1 MIMNRIKVRR
11 KEVFQGLLCAAIL
24 VCLATGIGWVFRLLQ
39 FPETNIV
46 VVYILSVILT
56 ARFTNGYL
64 WGILATVLS
73 TCAFNIFFTHP
84 YYTLSVDDPTYLIT
98 FAIMAITS
106 IITSALTSKAKEMTA
121 EAIRNGQ
128 ESGALYYLTSHLADA
143 ESADQIAGITVET
156 VRRIMECKAACLC
169 FDEQGKPERTFI
181 QQKNESEQV
190 RRSVSDPDEIQH
202 RIENLRT
209 DYDAGEEFYD
219 WPIYGSESVLG
230 ILRIPKERA
239 EVLTDQ
245 QKKLLHSMIES
256 TAMAMDRLR
265 VIKERIRSREEATQE
280 RYRGNLLRAISH
292 DLRTPLAGIM
302 GTSEMI
308 MDMTDKLD
316 ARYALADGIYKDADW
331 LHALVE
337 NILSLTRL
345 QDGRLTL
352 HKEQEPVEEVI
363 GAAVAAMEKRAPERE
378 ITVHIPDEIL
388 MVPMDARLIGQV
400 LTNLLDNAVKHTQ
413 PEEEISVTVSEDSQ
427 QRLAIFTVA
436 DRGTG
441 IAAQDLPNI
450 FQMFYTTK
458 GKGPD
463 AKRGIGLG
471 LAICESIVTAHG
483 GTIRAQNQENGK
495 GAVFTFTLPLEENT
509 DDQTQ

>member
-1 MIMNRIKVRR
+1 MNRIKVRR

-56 ARFTNGYL
+56 ARFTDGFI

-73 TCAFNIFFTHP
+73 TCAFNIFFTQP
-84 YYTLSVDDPTYLIT
+84 YYTMSVDDPTYLIT

-156 VRRIMECKAACLC
+156 VSRIMDCKAACLC

-181 QQKNESEQV
+181 QQKTQAEQV
-190 RRSVSDPDEIQH
+190 RRSVSNPDELQH
-202 RIENLRT
+202 RMENLRT

-219 WPIYGSESVLG
+219 WPIYGSESALG
-230 ILRIPKERA
+230 VLRIPKERA

-265 VIKERIRSREEATQE
+265 VMKERIRSREEANQE

-308 MDMTDKLD
+308 MDMTDKSD

-331 LHALVE
+331 LHSLLE

-378 ITVHIPDEIL
+378 IAVHIPDEIL
-388 MVPMDARLIGQV
+388 MVPMEARLIGQV

-413 PEEEISVTVSEDSQ
+413 PGEEISVTVSEDSEQ
-427 QRLAIFTVA
+427 KTAVFTVA

-483 GTIRAQNQENGK
+483 GTINARNQGSGK

>member
-1 MIMNRIKVRR
+1 MNRIKVRR
-11 KEVFQGLLCAAIL
+11 REMLRGLLCAAIL
-24 VCLATGIGWVFRLLQ
+24 GCLATGIGWVFRLLQ

-56 ARFTNGYL
+56 ARFTDGYI
-64 WGILATVLS
+64 WGILATLLS

-106 IITSALTSKAKEMTA
+106 IITSALTSKAKKMTA

-143 ESADQIAGITVET
+143 ESTDQIASITVET
-156 VRRIMECKAACLC
+156 VSRIMDCKAACLC
-169 FDEQGKPERTFI
+169 FDDRGKPEHTFI
-181 QQKNESEQV
+181 QQKSESAQI
-190 RRSVSDPDEIQH
+190 RRSVSDPDELQH

-209 DYDAGEEFYD
+209 DFDAGEEFYD

-230 ILRIPKERA
+230 ILRIPKTGSEM
-239 EVLTDQ
+239 LTDQ

-265 VIKERIRSREEATQE
+265 VMKERIRSREEAAQE

-308 MDMTDKLD
+308 MDMTDKSD

-331 LHALVE
+331 LHSLVE

-363 GAAVAAMEKRAPERE
+363 GAAVAGMEKRSPERE
-378 ITVHIPDEIL
+378 IAVHIPDEIL

-400 LTNLLDNAVKHTQ
+400 LTNLLDNAIKHTQ
-413 PEEEISVTVSEDSQ
+413 PGEEISVTVSKDPQ
-427 QRLAIFTVA
+427 QRMAVFTVA

-471 LAICESIVTAHG
+471 LSICESIVTAHS
-483 GTIRAQNQENGK
+483 GTINAHNQENGK
-495 GAVFTFTLPLEENT
+495 GAVFTFTLPLEKNT
-509 DDQTQ
+509 DDKTQ

>member
-1 MIMNRIKVRR
+1 M
-11 KEVFQGLLCAAIL
+11 
-24 VCLATGIGWVFRLLQ
+24 
-39 FPETNIV
+39 
-46 VVYILSVILT
+46 
-56 ARFTNGYL
+56 
-64 WGILATVLS
+64 LS

-128 ESGALYYLTSHLADA
+128 ESSALYYLTSHLADA
-143 ESADQIAGITVET
+143 ESKDQIAGITVET
-156 VRRIMECKAACLC
+156 VSRIMDCKAACLC
-169 FDEQGKPERTFI
+169 ADDQGKPERTFI
-181 QQKNESEQV
+181 QQKSESEQI
-190 RRSVSDPDEIQH
+190 RRCVPDPDEIQH

-209 DYDAGEEFYD
+209 DFDAGEEFYD

-230 ILRIPKERA
+230 VLRIPKERA

-265 VIKERIRSREEATQE
+265 VIKERIRSREEATQK

-308 MDMTDKLD
+308 MDMTDKSD

-378 ITVHIPDEIL
+378 IAVHIPDEIL

-413 PEEEISVTVSEDSQ
+413 PEEEISVTASKDSEQ
-427 QRLAIFTVA
+427 KMAVFTVA

-441 IAAQDLPNI
+441 ISAQDLPNI

>member
-1 MIMNRIKVRR
+1 MMNRIKVCR
-11 KEVFQGLLCAAIL
+11 KEVRQGLLGAAIL
-24 VCLATGIGWVFRLLQ
+24 VCLATGIGWLFRLLQ

-56 ARFTNGYL
+56 ARFTEGYI
-64 WGILATVLS
+64 WGILATVFS

-84 YYTLSVDDPTYLIT
+84 YYTLSVDDPTYFIT

-106 IITSALTSKAKEMTA
+106 VITSALTSKAKEMTA
-121 EAIRNGQ
+121 EAVRKWQ

-143 ESADQIAGITVET
+143 ESTDQIAGIMVET
-156 VRRIMECKAACLC
+156 ISRIMDCRAACLC

-181 QQKNESEQV
+181 QQKSEAEQI
-190 RRSVSDPDEIQH
+190 RRCVSDPAELQH

-209 DYDAGEEFYD
+209 GYIVGEEFYD

-239 EVLTDQ
+239 EALTDQ
-245 QKKLLHSMIES
+245 QKTLLHSMLES

-265 VIKERIRSREEATQE
+265 VMKERIRSREEATQE

-308 MDMTDKLD
+308 MDMTDKSD

-363 GAAVAAMEKRAPERE
+363 GAAVAAIEKRAPERE
-378 ITVHIPDEIL
+378 IAVHIPDEIL
-388 MVPMDARLIGQV
+388 MVPMDAKLIGQV

-413 PEEEISVTVSEDSQ
+413 PEEEISVTASKDPQ
-427 QRLAIFTVA
+427 QQMAVFAVA

-483 GTIRAQNQENGK
+483 GTISAQNREDGK
-495 GAVFTFTLPLEENT
+495 GAVFTFTLPLKENT
-509 DDQTQ
+509 DE

>member
-1 MIMNRIKVRR
+1 MGRIKVRR
-11 KEVFQGLLCAAIL
+11 KEVFQGFLCAAIL
-24 VCLATGIGWVFRLLQ
+24 VCLATGIGWLFRLLQ

-56 ARFTNGYL
+56 ARFTDGYS
-64 WGILATVLS
+64 WGILATALS

-84 YYTLSVDDPTYLIT
+84 YYTLSVDDPTYFIT

-106 IITSALTSKAKEMTA
+106 IITSALTSKAKEMTE
-121 EAIRNGQ
+121 EAMRNGQ
-128 ESGALYYLTSHLADA
+128 ESSALYYLTSHLADA
-143 ESADQIAGITVET
+143 ESADHIAGISVET
-156 VRRIMECKAACLC
+156 VSRIMDCKAACLC
-169 FDEQGKPERTFI
+169 FDEQGKPARTFI
-181 QQKNESEQV
+181 QQKSESEQI
-190 RRSVSDPDEIQH
+190 RRCVPNPDEIQH
-202 RIENLRT
+202 RMENLRT
-209 DYDAGEEFYD
+209 DYDIGDEFYD

-230 ILRIPKERA
+230 VLRIQKERA

-265 VIKERIRSREEATQE
+265 VMKERIRSREEANQE

-308 MDMTDKLD
+308 MDMTDKSD
-316 ARYALADGIYKDADW
+316 ARYTLADGIYKDADW

-345 QDGRLTL
+345 QDGHLTL

-378 ITVHIPDEIL
+378 IAVHIPDEIL

-413 PEEEISVTVSEDSQ
+413 PEEEISVTVSRDPEQ
-427 QRLAIFTVA
+427 QMVVFTVA
-436 DRGTG
+436 DRGCG

-483 GTIRAQNQENGK
+483 GTISAQNQENGK

-509 DDQTQ
+509 DDQTR

>member
-1 MIMNRIKVRR
+1 MMNRIKVCR
-11 KEVFQGLLCAAIL
+11 KEVRQGLLGAAIL
-24 VCLATGIGWVFRLLQ
+24 VCLATGIGWLFRLLQ

-56 ARFTNGYL
+56 ARFTEGYI
-64 WGILATVLS
+64 WGILATVFS

-84 YYTLSVDDPTYLIT
+84 YYTLSVDDPTYFIT

-106 IITSALTSKAKEMTA
+106 VITSALTSKAKEMTA
-121 EAIRNGQ
+121 EAVRKGQ

-143 ESADQIAGITVET
+143 ESTDQIAGIMVET
-156 VRRIMECKAACLC
+156 ISRIMDCRAACLC

-181 QQKNESEQV
+181 QQKSEAEQI
-190 RRSVSDPDEIQH
+190 RRCVSDPAELQH

-209 DYDAGEEFYD
+209 GYIVGEEFYD

-239 EVLTDQ
+239 EALTDQ
-245 QKKLLHSMIES
+245 QKTLLHSMLES

-265 VIKERIRSREEATQE
+265 VMKERIRPREEATQE

-308 MDMTDKLD
+308 MDMTDKSD

-363 GAAVAAMEKRAPERE
+363 GAAVAAIEKRAPERE
-378 ITVHIPDEIL
+378 IAVHIPDEIL
-388 MVPMDARLIGQV
+388 MVPMDAKLIGQV

-413 PEEEISVTVSEDSQ
+413 PEEEISVTASKDPQ
-427 QRLAIFTVA
+427 QQMAVFAVA

-483 GTIRAQNQENGK
+483 GTISAQNREDGK
-495 GAVFTFTLPLEENT
+495 GAVFTFTLPLKENT
-509 DDQTQ
+509 DE

>member
-1 MIMNRIKVRR
+1 MNRIKVRR

-56 ARFTNGYL
+56 ARFTDGFI

-73 TCAFNIFFTHP
+73 TCAFNIFFTQP
-84 YYTLSVDDPTYLIT
+84 YYTMSVDDPTYLIT

-156 VRRIMECKAACLC
+156 VSHIMDCKAACLC

-181 QQKNESEQV
+181 QQKTQAEQV
-190 RRSVSDPDEIQH
+190 RRSVSNPDELQH
-202 RIENLRT
+202 RMENLRT

-219 WPIYGSESVLG
+219 WPIYGSESALG
-230 ILRIPKERA
+230 VLRIPKERA
-239 EVLTDQ
+239 EALTDQ

-265 VIKERIRSREEATQE
+265 VMKERIRSREEANQE

-308 MDMTDKLD
+308 MDMTDKSD
-316 ARYALADGIYKDADW
+316 ARYTLADGIYKDADW

-345 QDGRLTL
+345 QDGHLTL

-378 ITVHIPDEIL
+378 IAVHIPDEIL

-413 PEEEISVTVSEDSQ
+413 PGEEISVTVSEDSEQ
-427 QRLAIFTVA
+427 KTAVFTVA

-441 IAAQDLPNI
+441 ISAQDLPNI

-483 GTIRAQNQENGK
+483 GTINARNQGSGK